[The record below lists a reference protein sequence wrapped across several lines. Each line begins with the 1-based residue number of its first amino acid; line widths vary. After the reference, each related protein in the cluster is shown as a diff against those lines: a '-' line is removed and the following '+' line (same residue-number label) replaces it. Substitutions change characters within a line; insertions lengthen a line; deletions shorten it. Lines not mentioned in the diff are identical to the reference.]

1 MEAARLGDAEQ
12 IAELLKQGV
21 RISCKDNSGYSA
33 LHWAS
38 LYGHIDVCTLTYIC
52 LKTMALDLR
61 SFELDQNF

>member
-38 LYGHIDVCTLTYIC
+38 LYGHIDVCTLNVY
-52 LKTMALDLR
+52 L
-61 SFELDQNF
+61 FESYGTRFAKF